1 MLVEC
6 DGPDEPLRY
15 EIRRE
20 ASGRWTV
27 VDSMTSLPA
36 ATDGRDLVGLSREDA
51 RDIADELN
59 RSVAQGRDPLI

>member
-20 ASGRWTV
+20 PSGRWTV
-27 VDSMTSLPA
+27 VDSMTALPA
-36 ATDGRDLVGLSREDA
+36 ASDGRDLIGLSREDA

-59 RSVAQGRDPLI
+59 RSIAQGRDPLI

>member
-20 ASGRWTV
+20 PSGRWTV
-27 VDSMTSLPA
+27 VDSMTALPA
-36 ATDGRDLVGLSREDA
+36 AIDGRDLVGLSREDA
-51 RDIADELN
+51 RDIAEELN
-59 RSVAQGRDPLI
+59 RSIAQGRDPLI